1 MEPQAE
7 LMTLMRQ
14 LYNEFMH
21 TDAGATITELKN
33 APNRELI
40 IQAAPLVRRRYEHA
54 NQVELALDKWE
65 HIV

>member
-1 MEPQAE
+1 
-7 LMTLMRQ
+7 MRQ

-33 APNRELI
+33 ASNRELI
-40 IQAAPLVRRRYEHA
+40 IQAAPLVRRRYELA